1 MKIHVFE
8 VLIVFLFLFCFL
20 FFLEN
25 VLLESISVRSLQ
37 ILSLEYILL
46 GYFTLSSSMIS
57 MEDLIRLTKGVETF
71 LIDHYAGD
79 IGNQNITGKHQK
91 ILALVSPILFL
102 AGQFTQDATSIILWF
117 IYVLFICI

>member
-25 VLLESISVRSLQ
+25 VLLESISVSSLQ
-37 ILSLEYILL
+37 ILSLENILL

-57 MEDLIRLTKGVETF
+57 MEDLIRLTKGAETF

-79 IGNQNITGKHQK
+79 QNITGKHQK